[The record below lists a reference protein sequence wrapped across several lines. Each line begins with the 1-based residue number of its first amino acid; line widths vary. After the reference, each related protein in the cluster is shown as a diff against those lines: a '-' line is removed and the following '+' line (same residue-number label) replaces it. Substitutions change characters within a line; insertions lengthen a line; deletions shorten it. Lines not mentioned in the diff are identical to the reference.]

1 MLLDALVLEPL
12 DGLEHRGEVLIRGGK
27 RSVASGQRLA
37 LGGWGQ
43 LQAEVWV
50 DRLRDA
56 RVLDGPEQVVPG
68 LVWRRGVLLA
78 RVLLARVLLARVL
91 RPLA

>member
-56 RVLDGPEQVVPG
+56 RVLDGPVPLG
-68 LVWRRGVLLA
+68 LQASLVLLA
-78 RVLLARVLLARVL
+78 
-91 RPLA
+91 

>member
-12 DGLEHRGEVLIRGGK
+12 DGWAHRRGVLIRGGK

-56 RVLDGPEQVVPG
+56 RVLDGPEPVVPG
-68 LVWRRGVLLA
+68 LVWRQ
-78 RVLLARVLLARVL
+78 RVLLARVL

>member
-56 RVLDGPEQVVPG
+56 RVLDGPVLLG
-68 LVWRRGVLLA
+68 LQASLVLLA
-78 RVLLARVLLARVL
+78 
-91 RPLA
+91 

>member
-1 MLLDALVLEPL
+1 MLEPL

-56 RVLDGPEQVVPG
+56 RVLDGPEPVVPG
-68 LVWRRGVLLA
+68 LVWRQ
-78 RVLLARVLLARVL
+78 RVLLARVL

>member
-12 DGLEHRGEVLIRGGK
+12 DGWAHRREVLIRGGK

-56 RVLDGPEQVVPG
+56 RVLDVPEPVVPG
-68 LVWRRGVLLA
+68 LVWRQPVWLA
-78 RVLLARVLLARVL
+78 RA
-91 RPLA
+91 

>member
-1 MLLDALVLEPL
+1 M
-12 DGLEHRGEVLIRGGK
+12 LIRGGK

-56 RVLDGPEQVVPG
+56 RVLDGPEPVVPG
-68 LVWRRGVLLA
+68 LVWRQ
-78 RVLLARVLLARVL
+78 RVLLARVL

>member
-1 MLLDALVLEPL
+1 VLLDALVLEPL
-12 DGLEHRGEVLIRGGK
+12 DGLEHRGEGLIRGGK

-56 RVLDGPEQVVPG
+56 RVLDGPEPVVPG
-68 LVWRRGVLLA
+68 LVWRQ
-78 RVLLARVLLARVL
+78 RVLLARVL

>member
-1 MLLDALVLEPL
+1 MELEPL
-12 DGLEHRGEVLIRGGK
+12 DGLAHRGEVLSQGGK

-43 LQAEVWV
+43 LQDVVWV
-50 DRLRDA
+50 DRPRDA
-56 RVLDGPEQVVPG
+56 RVPDGPGPVVLE
-68 LVWRRGVLLA
+68 LVWRQ
-78 RVLLARVLLARVL
+78 RVWLARVL